1 MYYINQNLCESVNY
15 SKKKN
20 ANRKNGR
27 GGGFRQE
34 YRGSKLKP
42 VYKWNSSILEKKPLC
57 EIIHNVV
64 QEI

>member
-1 MYYINQNLCESVNY
+1 M
-15 SKKKN
+15 
-20 ANRKNGR
+20 
-27 GGGFRQE
+27 GGGGGEFRQE